1 METHQP
7 QGARVIVSN
16 SDAEALINSELK
28 PSSDPNGATGSS
40 SVLVGVLLL
49 AIAIGS
55 VTLVLAN
62 SGGL

>member
-1 METHQP
+1 
-7 QGARVIVSN
+7 VSN